1 MERLRMLRSLNR
13 SFKRIN
19 CCLNGTHLPPLIW
32 EKSFQS
38 IGGRMTRRMAR
49 NPPSGSGGK
58 LRMISGW
65 VGTCANAAMA
75 SQPEMPHVPAA
86 EKISAG
92 SSPGGQGG
100 FSPDQ
105 RGSERGG
112 DRIGHELTVPP
123 GNRCLRPASPET
135 AGGNPLPPRPLRTRT
150 NPLFRP
156 ALTLCGHG
164 KPLIFTD
171 NYKNSRQSN
180 GRLTK

>member
-1 MERLRMLRSLNR
+1 MLRSLNR

-75 SQPEMPHVPAA
+75 SQPETPHVPAA

-92 SSPGGQGG
+92 SSPGGQGRLLPRSTRVG
-100 FSPDQ
+100 TRRRSHRARIDRSAWKPMPPSRFAGNGGGQSPPSAPFANADE
-105 RGSERGG
+105 S
-112 DRIGHELTVPP
+112 
-123 GNRCLRPASPET
+123 AF
-135 AGGNPLPPRPLRTRT
+135 PPR
-150 NPLFRP
+150 
-156 ALTLCGHG
+156 ADTLWA
-164 KPLIFTD
+164 
-171 NYKNSRQSN
+171 RQTAYFY
-180 GRLTK
+180 R